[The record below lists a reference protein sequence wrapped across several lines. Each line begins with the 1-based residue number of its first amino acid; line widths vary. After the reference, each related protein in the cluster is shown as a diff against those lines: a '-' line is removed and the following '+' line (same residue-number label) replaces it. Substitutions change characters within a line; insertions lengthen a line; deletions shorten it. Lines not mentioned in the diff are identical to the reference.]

1 MSDSTDTARYL
12 TRMRIA
18 TPEKVFALGAP
29 GPEPATRPPSLA
41 SEARRWSYVLR
52 SRERWPAG
60 AEVALQQ
67 QQDAAATLRGFGL
80 DDAALR
86 AIAAAGQA
94 VVQMPYEAEH
104 IGWDGR
110 TFPWEFVL
118 ARATKPY
125 RSEGRQLTV
134 MRELQIDAAAQIR
147 AQRWPRHFEPTAL
160 AAQAPAPRVLFVHSY
175 PGALAQAYEVQGE
188 QDRVRAAFGLAAED
202 AARWQVLDTPTLAQL
217 RERCAAF
224 RPEIVH
230 FSGCDNHGGLL
241 RYREAAGPD
250 ALVAMDGRVQTVN
263 DWLNGD
269 TVVLDG
275 CLLKGEGGLPQ
286 MTVPQPLGDA
296 LVAGGHAPFFVGLN
310 LWNSAARIAPML
322 LPAGVLASM
331 GFQDSFESSLAE
343 YFFDNLYAR
352 LRQTH
357 WHLPEAFVQSW
368 AEMRRQADLMP
379 GTGIALWAR
388 APLLPAPGKAAAPPP
403 LPAAA
408 VDITP
413 KERPS
418 APVELLFKEKT
429 EINYAELHNHQPLF
443 ERFEL
448 VRLQPDAQPRLRIEV
463 ELHCGPE
470 RARYDSELV
479 LREPRLNLLKRIRL
493 PLTAALMR
501 TASEALRSALYVKV
515 SVLDG
520 PTLLADTFPLRLLP
534 VDQWRDNQKSGR
546 WLPSFVLPRDPAVQR
561 VITAAQRYV
570 RVIRDDPNAGFEG
583 YQAAAAGTLQPD
595 DESLDQVD
603 LQVEALWAALLH
615 EWQLGYINPPPGYS
629 AKLDSQRLRTPSTI
643 EQARMGTCIDLALLF
658 AACLELVDIYP
669 VIFLLEGHA
678 LPGYWRHSGFQTEFR
693 AALPMA
699 REATSDE
706 PTDAAPTVREQRE
719 PWWSADHATVWKL
732 IRERRLAP
740 LETVRLTEHCGFREA
755 RQAGID
761 ALRSAR
767 DFDSA
772 LDIVIA
778 REHLITP
785 LPILGGRE

>member
-1 MSDSTDTARYL
+1 MSDSTDTHRFL
-12 TRMRIA
+12 SRMRIA
-18 TPEKVFALGAP
+18 TPAKVFSLGQAAP
-29 GPEPATRPPSLA
+29 DTAPRPASLA

-60 AEVALQQ
+60 PEVAQQQ

-86 AIAAAGQA
+86 DIAAAGEA
-94 VVQMPYEAEH
+94 VVQMPYEAER

-134 MRELQIDAAAQIR
+134 MRELQIDAAAEVR
-147 AQRWPRHFEPTAL
+147 ARRWPRQFAPA
-160 AAQAPAPRVLFVHSY
+160 AIGAQAPAPRVLFVHSY
-175 PGALAQAYEVQGE
+175 PGALTQAYDVQGE
-188 QDRVRAAFGLAAED
+188 QERVRAAFGLAADD
-202 AARWQVLDTPTLAQL
+202 AQRWQLLETPTLAQL

-250 ALVAMDGRVQTVN
+250 ALVTMDGRVQTVTE
-263 DWLNGD
+263 WLTGD

-275 CLLKGEGGLPQ
+275 CLLRGEGGLPQ
-286 MTVPQPLGDA
+286 MTVPQALGEA

-310 LWNSAARIAPML
+310 LWNSAARIAPLL
-322 LPAGVLASM
+322 LPAGVLSSM

-343 YFFDNLYAR
+343 YFFETLYAR
-352 LRQTH
+352 LRALN
-357 WHLPEAFVQSW
+357 WHLPGAFVAAW

-388 APLLPAPGKAAAPPP
+388 APLLPAPGQAAVAPPP
-403 LPAAA
+403 PAT
-408 VDITP
+408 DITP
-413 KERPS
+413 EERPS
-418 APVELLFKEKT
+418 QPVELLFKEKT

-448 VRLQPDAQPRLRIEV
+448 VCLQPEAQPRLRVEV

-470 RARYDSELV
+470 RARYDSEFV

-515 SVLDG
+515 SVVG
-520 PTLLADTFPLRLLP
+520 GATLLADTFSLRLLP

-583 YQAAAAGTLQPD
+583 YQAAPAGTVQPD
-595 DESLDQVD
+595 DEALADID

-615 EWQLGYINPPPGYS
+615 EWQLGYINPPPAYS

-669 VIFLLEGHA
+669 VVFLLEGHA

-699 REATSDE
+699 RDASSDE

-740 LETVRLTEHCGFREA
+740 LETVRLTEHCSFREA

-785 LPILGGRE
+785 LPILGGHE